1 MTTTRHLDAKQSRQ
15 EEIALAYQ
23 AACEARRGKRH
34 GVVVTPVE
42 VVDHQVRS
50 VLQLAQDQHGP
61 GRDTLVR
68 IRALDPFGGTG
79 IYLARL
85 IQLVPLEPCDKIV
98 LASRAVM
105 VEIDPD
111 ACQAAV
117 ANLRAVMAEETGQD
131 QIMPLVCQ
139 ADTYT
144 TGDEVWDMTWRLAH
158 LYRRTRAA
166 CEEAS
171 A

>member
-15 EEIALAYQ
+15 EEVALAYQ
-23 AACEARRGKRH
+23 AACETRRGKRH

-42 VVDHQVRS
+42 VVDHQVRA

-68 IRALDPFGGTG
+68 I
-79 IYLARL
+79 LARL

-144 TGDEVWDMTWRLAH
+144 TGDEVSDMTWRLAH
-158 LYRRTRAA
+158 LYRPDRPAR
-166 CEEAS
+166 EEAS